1 MTTSTVAPRTA
12 VGTARDGA
20 LLIARIGLGVLM
32 LAHAWL
38 EYDFAGRSDLFRG
51 GELSRFAGGS
61 PQADEGA
68 DRHVE
73 GPCRFS

>member
-38 EYDFAGRSDLFRG
+38 EYDFAGRSVVG
-51 GELSRFAGGS
+51 VGELFAQSGVPLGIV
-61 PQADEGA
+61 A
-68 DRHVE
+68 
-73 GPCRFS
+73 GPAKV